1 MSIRDLRYLVALAD
15 TLHFGKAA
23 ERCHVTQST
32 LSIQV
37 KKLEE
42 YLGIAVFDRNHAKV
56 ELTEHGAEI
65 VRQARVAVSAF
76 DRMRR
81 YAGEQR
87 VAGAH

>member
-37 KKLEE
+37 KKLEA
-42 YLGIAVFDRNHAKV
+42 YLGISVFERTHAKV

-87 VAGAH
+87 IAAAH

>member
-15 TLHFGKAA
+15 TLHFGRAA

-32 LSIQV
+32 LSIQI
-37 KKLEE
+37 KKLED
-42 YLGIAVFDRNHAKV
+42 YLGLPVFERSHAKV
-56 ELTEHGAEI
+56 ALTHDGVEI

-81 YAGEQR
+81 YAVERRPVQ
-87 VAGAH
+87 AH